1 VSVAPAF
8 PRVQLHSERS
18 VLASGLRV
26 VLRPAAA
33 NDIVA
38 VKVYLPMGP
47 RFEGDGRAGV
57 SNLLQEM
64 LLHGTLRRS
73 EDELQDALADLGA
86 KLATSVASDY
96 GSVTLRVTVPQL
108 PAALELLFEVLTAP
122 ALHDEEVAKEKIRVL
137 SRIKAQADSLL
148 TVAFEL
154 FRETFYRG
162 LPFRKPVLGY
172 PGTVRSLTPDDV
184 REARSE
190 LYRTGRMI
198 VAGVGN
204 LDPTS
209 LLARLETLNLP
220 GGGDG
225 AIVSPGPGV
234 RLEATR
240 EVAVRRESQA
250 AWMVVGFPAPSL
262 GDPRYA
268 AARLLDAVLG
278 GSMHS
283 RLFTELREKRG
294 LAYQV
299 SSYYNDQPAAG
310 FLAGYIGTSP
320 DKFEEARAAMLA
332 EFRRLADERIP
343 DVELGRA
350 KSYLRGT
357 YIISAETNGAQASR
371 LGKYELFGLGLDFGD
386 RWLERLTDVTAEDV
400 RSLAEATLGRHVLA
414 AVHPRAESL
423 ASLGIE
429 LLPGLPGAETG
440 ARGDGH
446 QGGHEAGRDGHG
458 DDELEDHA
466 DNEEEDGR

>member
-1 VSVAPAF
+1 MSVAPTF
-8 PRVQLHSERS
+8 PRLELRAERT
-18 VLASGLRV
+18 VLASGLRA

-47 RFEGDGRAGV
+47 RFEVDERAGV

-86 KLATSVASDY
+86 KLGTSVASDY
-96 GSVTLRVTVPQL
+96 ASVSLRVTLAQL
-108 PAALELLFEVLTAP
+108 PAAFGLLEEVLTVP
-122 ALHDEEVAKEKIRVL
+122 ALEAEEVTKEKVRVL

-148 TVAFEL
+148 TAAFEL

-162 LPFRKPVLGY
+162 LPFRKPILGY
-172 PGTVRSLTPDDV
+172 PRTVRMLAPEDV
-184 REARSE
+184 REARARF
-190 LYRTGRMI
+190 YRTGRI
-198 VAGVGN
+198 VVAAVGN
-204 LDPTS
+204 FDPAV
-209 LLARLETLNLP
+209 LLGRLEALDLP
-220 GGGDG
+220 SGDG
-225 AIVSPGPGV
+225 DHLVSPGPGV
-234 RLEATR
+234 ELGATR

-250 AWMVVGFPAPSL
+250 AWFVVGFPAPSL

-299 SSYYNDQPAAG
+299 ASYYNDQPAAG

-320 DKFEEARAAMLA
+320 DKFEEARTAMLG
-332 EFRRLADERIP
+332 EFRRLAEERIP

-386 RWLERLTDVTAEDV
+386 RWLERLSDVTAEDV
-400 RSLAEATLGRHVLA
+400 RALAEASLQHHVLA

-423 ASLGIE
+423 AALGIE
-429 LLPGLPGAETG
+429 LLPRVPGTEDDGLRLAEP
-440 ARGDGH
+440 
-446 QGGHEAGRDGHG
+446 RDSM
-458 DDELEDHA
+458 DRKV
-466 DNEEEDGR
+466 NKEEEDSR

>member
-1 VSVAPAF
+1 MSVAPAF
-8 PRVQLHSERS
+8 PRIELRAERA
-18 VLASGLRV
+18 VLPSGLRV
-26 VLRPAAA
+26 VVRPAAA

-47 RFEGDGRAGV
+47 RFETDGQAGV

-73 EDELQDALADLGA
+73 EDDLQDALADLGA

-96 GSVTLRVTVPQL
+96 GSVTLRVTLPQL
-108 PAALELLFEVLTAP
+108 PAALELLLEVLTSP
-122 ALHDEEVAKEKIRVL
+122 ALDPGEVAKEKIRVL

-148 TVAFEL
+148 TAAFEL

-162 LPFRKPVLGY
+162 MPFRKPILGY
-172 PGTVRSLTPDDV
+172 PGTVRPLTTDDV
-184 REARSE
+184 REARAR
-190 LYRTGRMI
+190 LYRTERMI
-198 VAGVGN
+198 VAAVGN
-204 LDPTS
+204 VDPAVLQTRLD
-209 LLARLETLNLP
+209 TLDLP
-220 GGGDG
+220 GGGE
-225 AIVSPGPGV
+225 AVIVSPGPGV
-234 RLEATR
+234 QLGTTR
-240 EVAVRRESQA
+240 EVALRRESQA
-250 AWMVVGFPAPSL
+250 AWFVLGFPAPSL

-283 RLFTELREKRG
+283 RLFTELREKRS

-320 DKFEEARAAMLA
+320 EKFEEARVAMLG
-332 EFRRLADERIP
+332 EFRRLAEERIP

-386 RWLERLTDVTAEDV
+386 RWLERLSDVTAEDV
-400 RSLAEATLGRHVLA
+400 RSLAEDKLRRHVLA
-414 AVHPRAESL
+414 AVHPRAEAL
-423 ASLGIE
+423 APLGIE
-429 LLPGLPGAETG
+429 LLPGIPGAEDG
-440 ARGDGH
+440 GRRNGLSGSDPGGGDVI
-446 QGGHEAGRDGHG
+446 
-458 DDELEDHA
+458 
-466 DNEEEDGR
+466 NEEEDGR